1 MMTRLLTM
9 MLMLQGISVM
19 AQQLKPADLLF
30 HVAPAANQITNVT
43 PGMIDH
49 VAIVMNKD
57 SLIEAKHRGVVITP
71 LDSLRHQ
78 EGYYLIGRVQHADSR
93 QSLVNARRYLGRSYD
108 FVFLAD
114 NDDIYCSELVQL
126 SMVDCQGKRLFTTV
140 PMSFHDATGHIT
152 DYWIQFYAQRGMA
165 VPEGQPGTNPAELS
179 QRKLIKIIGRLH

>member
-1 MMTRLLTM
+1 MTRLLTM

-57 SLIEAKHRGVVITP
+57 SVIEAKHRGVVITP

-140 PMSFHDATGHIT
+140 PMSFHDDTGQIT
-152 DYWIQFYAQRGMA
+152 DFWIKFYAKYNMS
-165 VPEGQPGTNPAELS
+165 VPEGQPGTNPGEMS
-179 QRKLIKIIGRLH
+179 RHPSVKILGQLKK